1 MPKANQ
7 TQNHLIGTL
16 SEKSLHAALKD
27 WYAKPGDRFE
37 ENVDGFH
44 IDIVRH
50 DLLIEI
56 QTANFSSLKRK
67 LATLTERHR
76 VRLVFPI
83 ALEKWIVRM
92 GGDGMTLLGR
102 RKSPKRGLIYHLFK
116 ELVSIPEL
124 IKKRNFSVEV
134 LLIRE
139 EEIRHDDGRGRWR
152 RKGWSIVDHRLIE
165 VVNRQV
171 FTTPSDF
178 LALIPN
184 GLPERFSTSDLAED
198 LGQPRRL
205 AQKMAYCLRNM
216 GSIEVVGKKG
226 NLLLYSVASP
236 ALGQLLK

>member
-1 MPKANQ
+1 MPKTNRA
-7 TQNHLIGTL
+7 QNHLIGTL

-92 GGDGMTLLGR
+92 GSDGITLLGR
-102 RKSPKRGLIYHLFK
+102 RKSPKRGLVYHLFK

-134 LLIRE
+134 LLIQE
-139 EEIRHDDGRGRWR
+139 EEIRHDDGRGSWR
-152 RKGWSIVDHRLIE
+152 RKG
-165 VVNRQV
+165 
-171 FTTPSDF
+171 PS
-178 LALIPN
+178 
-184 GLPERFSTSDLAED
+184 S
-198 LGQPRRL
+198 
-205 AQKMAYCLRNM
+205 
-216 GSIEVVGKKG
+216 
-226 NLLLYSVASP
+226 
-236 ALGQLLK
+236 